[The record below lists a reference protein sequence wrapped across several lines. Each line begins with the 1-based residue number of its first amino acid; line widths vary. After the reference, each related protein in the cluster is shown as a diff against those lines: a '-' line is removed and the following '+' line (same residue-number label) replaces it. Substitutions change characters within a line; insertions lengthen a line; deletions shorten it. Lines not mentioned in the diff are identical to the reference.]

1 MVLIN
6 CACCAAP
13 LPHPAK
19 QCSRCK
25 TLYCSPACQKQ
36 HWEQGGH
43 DKLCR
48 KIRKGGGA
56 EQYRADTKY
65 AAAVTVAAE
74 ACKEDAKGQ
83 TCYVCG
89 QEAEEGLVRMC
100 ACRGTAGFA
109 HVSCLAEQAKILMDE
124 AEENNLCDRA
134 LEKRWERWHKCGQ
147 CEQNYHGIVACALGW
162 ACWKTYLGRSETDQ
176 VRVSAIRLLGNVLFD
191 AGDHEDALLARQAE
205 LSLMKRV
212 GAPGDHMLAVQTRVG
227 YSYNALGRNEEA
239 LPLQRDVYSGRLK
252 LHGENHQETI
262 WSAGYLANSL
272 YRTRRFDEGK
282 ALLRKVIPVAR
293 RVLGKG
299 NIDVFRL
306 RWSYG
311 KFLYRAPDA
320 TLDDIREAVA
330 TLEETYS
337 TVRRVFGAEH
347 TYTRE
352 MDPHDLR
359 CAQAE
364 LRAREGK
371 WRGIGEVLGYVMDP
385 EESPAAFKFNFKL
398 L

>member
-1 MVLIN
+1 MGVLEDVRW
-6 CACCAAP
+6 AA
-13 LPHPAK
+13 
-19 QCSRCK
+19 
-25 TLYCSPACQKQ
+25 
-36 HWEQGGH
+36 GDGH
-43 DKLCR
+43 
-48 KIRKGGGA
+48 G
-56 EQYRADTKY
+56 
-65 AAAVTVAAE
+65 
-74 ACKEDAKGQ
+74 
-83 TCYVCG
+83 
-89 QEAEEGLVRMC
+89 
-100 ACRGTAGFA
+100 
-109 HVSCLAEQAKILMDE
+109 
-124 AEENNLCDRA
+124 
-134 LEKRWERWHKCGQ
+134 
-147 CEQNYHGIVACALGW
+147 
-162 ACWKTYLGRSETDQ
+162 
-176 VRVSAIRLLGNVLFD
+176 RVSAIRLLGNALFD

-212 GAPGDHMLAVQTRVG
+212 GAPGDHMLAAQTRVG

-252 LHGENHQETI
+252 LYGENHQETI

-299 NIDVFRL
+299 NIDVVRL

-311 KFLYRAPDA
+311 CFLYRAPDA

-330 TLEETYS
+330 TMEETYG

-347 TYTRE
+347 SYTRE
-352 MDPHDLR
+352 MDPKDIR
-359 CAQAE
+359 FAQAE

-371 WRGIGEVLGYVMDP
+371 WRGLSEALGYVMDP
-385 EESPAAFKFNFKL
+385 EDPAVRRRTSFKFNFKL

>member
-56 EQYRADTKY
+56 EQYHADTKFKE
-65 AAAVTVAAE
+65 AVAVAAE

-89 QEAEEGLVRMC
+89 QEKKEGLVRMC

-109 HVSCLAEQAKILMDE
+109 HVACLMRQAKILMDE
-124 AEENNLCDRA
+124 AEENNLGDRA
-134 LEKRWERWHKCGQ
+134 FEKRWERWHKCGQ

-176 VRVSAIRLLGNVLFD
+176 VRVSATRLLGNVLFD

-205 LSLMKRV
+205 LSVMKRV

-252 LHGENHQETI
+252 LCGENHQETI

-311 KFLYRAPDA
+311 LFLYRAPDA

-330 TLEETYS
+330 TLEETYG
-337 TVRRVFGAEH
+337 TVRRVFGAGH
-347 TYTRE
+347 SYTRE
-352 MDPHDLR
+352 MDPYDLR
-359 CAQAE
+359 EAQAK

-371 WRGIGEVLGYVMDP
+371 WLGISDALGYDVDP
-385 EESPAAFKFNFKL
+385 EKSSFKFNFKL

>member
-56 EQYRADTKY
+56 EQYHADTKFKE
-65 AAAVTVAAE
+65 AVDGRGGGG
-74 ACKEDAKGQ
+74 KEDAKGQ
-83 TCYVCG
+83 TCYICG
-89 QEAEEGLVRMC
+89 DDKEGLVHVRMPW
-100 ACRGTAGFA
+100 TAGFA
-109 HVSCLAEQAKILMDE
+109 HVCLAEQAKILMDE
-124 AEENNLCDRA
+124 VEENNLCDRA
-134 LEKRWERWHKCGQ
+134 LEKRWGRWHSAAS
-147 CEQNYHGIVACALGW
+147 EQNYHGIVACALGW
-162 ACWKTYLGRSETDQ
+162 ACWKTYVGRPETDQ
-176 VRVSAIRLLGNVLFD
+176 VREVPCGCSGTCYSMRATTRT
-191 AGDHEDALLARQAE
+191 LLARQAE

-227 YSYNALGRNEEA
+227 YSYNALGRHEEG

-282 ALLRKVIPVAR
+282 ALLRKVIRRAAR
-293 RVLGKG
+293 PRERQHRRDPAAVELRALSL
-299 NIDVFRL
+299 RL
-306 RWSYG
+306 PTPRSTTFARPWRRWRRHMG
-311 KFLYRAPDA
+311 PCGAVRGRA
-320 TLDDIREAVA
+320 LV
-330 TLEETYS
+330 
-337 TVRRVFGAEH
+337 H
-347 TYTRE
+347 RE
-352 MDPHDLR
+352 MDPN
-359 CAQAE
+359 
-364 LRAREGK
+364 
-371 WRGIGEVLGYVMDP
+371 DP
-385 EESPAAFKFNFKL
+385 PSRRPS
-398 L
+398 